1 MTTNSTTTDTAGL
14 PVDPEA
20 LRASVRDKYRHV
32 AITPNGGFHFHTGRP
47 LATLLGYDP
56 ALVDHL
62 PDRAVESFAGVANP
76 FSLAPLGQGDHVLDV
91 GSGAGFDAFVARQ
104 LVHPGGHVLGVDMT
118 DEMLAKSSETARL
131 FGWDDV
137 DFRKGIIED
146 LPVDDDAVDVVISN
160 GVLNLVA
167 DKPRAFAE
175 IFRVLRPGGRLQ
187 FADIAVGRE
196 VPHEAICDI
205 DLWTDCI
212 AGGQSLADWRGL
224 MDGVGFVDL
233 EVGPGVDTFGGAP
246 GENNARAFA
255 VTGYPFFARK
265 PS

>member
-255 VTGYPFFARK
+255 VAGYPFFARK